1 MAAPVVAAYNYGPAP
16 APVSAYNYG
25 APVSAYNYGV
35 PAAAYNYG
43 AVSAFT
49 NYPGYYAA
57 SPLANFGYTAA
68 PALAY

>member
-25 APVSAYNYGV
+25 V

-43 AVSAFT
+43 AVPAFN
-49 NYPGYYAA
+49 NYPGYYAS